1 MWAIL
6 ALMSA
11 RTTKLGGA
19 AVGAA
24 SKHSSVAVD
33 HYALLN
39 VDPSVDALEIRSA
52 YRRAALTAHP
62 DKGGSTEAFNL
73 VAEAFNIL
81 SCPHTRF
88 LHDIERTENLQH
100 LKCLTGAKRHA
111 KDKQNLRGAHA
122 MRNASLRVDQ
132 ALQDLHVFLQKIDKS
147 SREEL
152 MSHVPLEVQ
161 KALME
166 FMGSEKKFAKASETT
181 ERQRKAPSGC
191 IRLHTK
197 ESVTS
202 GKKSNAQLD
211 IEHLR
216 FYTRWTSVDTAI
228 EHQLVLSK
236 LQGCLVAASDTDKEF
251 WSRPEE
257 VCRVFEEVLSE
268 LGLSNAQFGVSV
280 YVEMR
285 APEWVANSQRIT
297 SSVLPLEAAVSLRS
311 RLLHARSTSWECLR
325 AEWIN
330 LLVGGKF
337 GRRPEEAEAH
347 VNRARCDFMKQQLQ
361 IILQNVKR
369 AMDVQGLINDKIKT
383 RVENTEKRLADKEAS
398 KTAKLQG
405 KRRRILVQM
414 NNTSDVDFSTTWPY
428 LSAQRLQ
435 AHNMAY
441 ESNETS
447 AIE

>member
-1 MWAIL
+1 MDKTL
-6 ALMSA
+6 RNESM
-11 RTTKLGGA
+11 LG
-19 AVGAA
+19 
-24 SKHSSVAVD
+24 
-33 HYALLN
+33 
-39 VDPSVDALEIRSA
+39 I
-52 YRRAALTAHP
+52 
-62 DKGGSTEAFNL
+62 
-73 VAEAFNIL
+73 
-81 SCPHTRF
+81 
-88 LHDIERTENLQH
+88 
-100 LKCLTGAKRHA
+100 
-111 KDKQNLRGAHA
+111 
-122 MRNASLRVDQ
+122 
-132 ALQDLHVFLQKIDKS
+132 
-147 SREEL
+147 
-152 MSHVPLEVQ
+152 PLEVQ

-166 FMGSEKKFAKASETT
+166 FMRSEKKIAKTGQTT
-181 ERQRKAPSGC
+181 ESQRKAPSGC

-197 ESVTS
+197 ETVAS

-216 FYTRWTSVDTAI
+216 FYTRWTSVDMAI
-228 EHQLVLSK
+228 EHQLVLAK
-236 LQGCLVAASDTDKEF
+236 LQGCLVAAGDADKEF

-268 LGLSNAQFGVSV
+268 LGLSIAQFGVSV

-311 RLLHARSTSWECLR
+311 RLLHARFTSWECLR
-325 AEWIN
+325 AEWVK

-337 GRRPEEAEAH
+337 GRSAEEAEAH
-347 VNRARCDFMKQQLQ
+347 VNRVRCGFINQQLQ
-361 IILQNVKR
+361 NVLQNVKR
-369 AMDVQGLINDKIKT
+369 AMDVQGFINDKIKT
-383 RVENTEKRLADKEAS
+383 RIENKEKRLADKEAT

-414 NNTSDVDFSTTWPY
+414 NDNSDVDFSTTWPY